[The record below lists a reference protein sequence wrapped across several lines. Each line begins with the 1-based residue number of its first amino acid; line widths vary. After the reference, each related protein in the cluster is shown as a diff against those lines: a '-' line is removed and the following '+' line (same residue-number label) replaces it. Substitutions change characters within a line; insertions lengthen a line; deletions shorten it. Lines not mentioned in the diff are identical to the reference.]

1 MGAAHP
7 RQVWSSYLELLTSLY
22 ICTTYVLGATTWCL
36 SNLFKPFFLASPDQQ
51 HLVKAI
57 QEELFEECGVEG
69 EDNA

>member
-7 RQVWSSYLELLTSLY
+7 RQVWSSYLELEHPLYFSLLLGTWATSSL
-22 ICTTYVLGATTWCL
+22 L
-36 SNLFKPFFLASPDQQ
+36 FFLASPDQR

-69 EDNA
+69 EDDA